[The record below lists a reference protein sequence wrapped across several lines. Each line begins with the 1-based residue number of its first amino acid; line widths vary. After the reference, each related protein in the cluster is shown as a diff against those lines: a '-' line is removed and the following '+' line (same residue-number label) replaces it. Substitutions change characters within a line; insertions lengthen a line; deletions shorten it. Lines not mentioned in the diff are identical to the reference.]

1 MSGQPYRKAT
11 DIDKFRN
18 QYMEALDLQAGINA
32 LNYEANMNFLQT
44 GVLPPVST
52 MKDSRSVEDKLRDF
66 EMLKQDISATI
77 ASVSSKQFG
86 SLVVQTIINSP
97 LNVDNKLL
105 VYTAQRIDDI
115 IKQLSK
121 IYKYGIR
128 GDINDAEQFTR
139 FIEKMFTDTSAMTAS
154 TKEFMNRYS
163 ERSLLGSQY
172 DQVINKLT
180 QVGARMQNI
189 KMTLNDYITII
200 RPRRTSVI
208 LVNRLSSLVE
218 QINHIANFIGELL
231 SSIPKNVDEVKYIEN
246 GLLFLKPRTTEAEVK
261 YRAVIDFINSGLPNV
276 GSLSVMMERFNKYII
291 NITKGLNIIKNE
303 PADINI
309 QTLSIYSAILDSIK
323 DAVEYISSIQSI
335 LQPLGDEYSVENIK
349 DMYTELI
356 RLANRFR
363 GGPEIVELEPEPDP
377 DAGVFGNDMGPAI
390 IDMPNQPEPRQPP
403 AQNQQPEPAPGFF
416 EKVRRLLSPKR
427 KPAPAPAPAGPSG
440 SGMRK
445 SRGRGRPRTKK

>member
-52 MKDSRSVEDKLRDF
+52 MKDQRSVEDKLRDF

-86 SLVVQTIINSP
+86 ALVVQTILNSP

-128 GDINDAEQFTR
+128 GDVNDAQQFVR

-163 ERSLLGSQY
+163 ERSMLGSQY
-172 DQVINKLT
+172 DQTRTKLT
-180 QVGARMQNI
+180 QVGARLQNI
-189 KMTLNDYITII
+189 FNTLEDYIGIISGNLGRARYVGSDSLLSYLNLLQDNINTII
-200 RPRRTSVI
+200 SIIESI
-208 LVNRLSSLVE
+208 LD
-218 QINHIANFIGELL
+218 
-231 SSIPKNVDEVKYIEN
+231 SIPRTLEEVKFMEE
-246 GLLFLKPRTTEAEVK
+246 GLLRSKAIDSDIEDLEIK
-261 YRAVIDFINSGLPNV
+261 YRAILDFINSGLPNV
-276 GSLSVMMERFNKYII
+276 SSLSTMMERFNKYYI
-291 NITKGLNIIKNE
+291 NISKGIDRVIKEPFNTDISGLYITKVIIDTIKE
-303 PADINI
+303 
-309 QTLSIYSAILDSIK
+309 SID
-323 DAVEYISSIQSI
+323 YIMSMKSI
-335 LQPLGDEYSVENIK
+335 LQPLGDEYNIDK
-349 DMYTELI
+349 IKEIYTELARRSGRI
-356 RLANRFR
+356 FNQDYNRAR
-363 GGPEIVELEPEPDP
+363 QGLIDVGELPDLP
-377 DAGVFGNDMGPAI
+377 
-390 IDMPNQPEPRQPP
+390 IDIEEEPRQPP
-403 AQNQQPEPAPGFF
+403 PQPQARPQQPQPVVRPVPIF
-416 EKVRRLLSPKR
+416 ESLGDSYRAIDESERVVGTGMKKR
-427 KPAPAPAPAGPSG
+427 CKH
-440 SGMRK
+440 
-445 SRGRGRPRTKK
+445 KKY